1 MGVNV
6 TGMAPFPAVPHKNFA
21 IFGVDAGSIAGRTI
35 LQGADLAARFCS
47 LATLE
52 PPVCGTGDLGR
63 DSSPFFSG
71 KKVEAMN
78 VGASRNCFAEDGP
91 IATPDS

>member
-52 PPVCGTGDLGR
+52 PPVYGTGDFGR
-63 DSSPFFSG
+63 DPGLFFRR
-71 KKVEAMN
+71 KVEAMN
-78 VGASRNCFAEDGP
+78 VGTSRSCFAENGP

>member
-6 TGMAPFPAVPHKNFA
+6 IGMAPFPTGPHKNFA
-21 IFGVDAGSIAGRTI
+21 ILGVDAGSIAGRAI

-52 PPVCGTGDLGR
+52 PPVCGTGGCGR
-63 DSSPFFSG
+63 DSGLFFSG
-71 KKVEAMN
+71 KKWK
-78 VGASRNCFAEDGP
+78 R
-91 IATPDS
+91 

>member
-1 MGVNV
+1 
-6 TGMAPFPAVPHKNFA
+6 MAPFPAVPHKNFA

-63 DSSPFFSG
+63 DSSLFLPA
-71 KKVEAMN
+71 KKWK
-78 VGASRNCFAEDGP
+78 R
-91 IATPDS
+91 